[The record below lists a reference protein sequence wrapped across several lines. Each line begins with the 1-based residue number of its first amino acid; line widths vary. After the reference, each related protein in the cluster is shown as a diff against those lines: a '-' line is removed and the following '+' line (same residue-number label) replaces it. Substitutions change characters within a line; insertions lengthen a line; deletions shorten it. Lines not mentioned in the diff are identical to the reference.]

1 MNNLTGLEIIIACMM
16 TLTAFYFYP
25 YPSLNIVDSIFK
37 VADFC
42 KSVLKHNNDQEETFV
57 EIDLRK

>member
-1 MNNLTGLEIIIACMM
+1 MNNLTGLEITIACMM

-25 YPSLNIVDSIFK
+25 YLSLNIVDSIFK

-42 KSVLKHNNDQEETFV
+42 KSAFKNNEQEKTFV